1 MPEYK
6 IFVDGAEGTTGLRI
20 RERLAP
26 RKDLSVITLPGELR
40 KDLGARLEA
49 VNQADVSI
57 LCLPD
62 AAAKEVV
69 QAAGPNS
76 RICDTSTAH
85 RTSPGWVYGFPELA
99 GRRSKIAAANRV
111 AVPGCHSTG
120 FLALAAP
127 LVETGA
133 LDKSAKTCCHSITG
147 YSGGGK
153 TMIAEYQNP
162 DRSEIYDSPR
172 LYALGMQH
180 KHLPEM
186 KAVAGLEAPPLF
198 CPVVADYY
206 SGMLVS
212 LPLMLA
218 DLAPEYQSV
227 ESVAGLLQEYYAK
240 EALIKVHGPGESPNG
255 GTICSQ
261 GMTMKDSLEIF
272 VTGSGEQLLLNAWFD
287 NLGKGASGAAVQCM
301 NIMLGLEETT
311 GLDF

>member
-1 MPEYK
+1 MSKYK

-26 RKDLSVITLPGELR
+26 REDLSLITLSEELR
-40 KDLGARLEA
+40 KDLNARLKAISE
-49 VNQADVSI
+49 ADVSI

-62 AAAKEVV
+62 AAAIEIV
-69 QAAGPNS
+69 QAAGNNS

-85 RTSPGWVYGFPELA
+85 RTNTKWVYGFPEIA
-99 GRRSKIAAANRV
+99 GRRSKIAASNKV

-133 LDKSAKTCCHSITG
+133 LNKNAQTSCHSITG

-153 TMIAEYQNP
+153 KMIAEYQNP
-162 DRSEIYDSPR
+162 NRSEIYSSPR

-186 KAVAGLEAPPLF
+186 KAVSGLDAPPLF

-212 LPLMLA
+212 LPLLA
-218 DLAPEYQSV
+218 KDLAPQYQNIKALSD
-227 ESVAGLLQEYYAK
+227 LLNDYYK
-240 EALIKVHGPGESPNG
+240 NEALIKVHSPGYMPDD
-255 GTICSQ
+255 GTINAQ
-261 GMTMKDSLEIF
+261 GMYGKDSLEIF
-272 VTGSGEQLLLNAWFD
+272 VTGNSEQILLNAWFD

-311 GLDF
+311 GLHF